1 MKNIKQV
8 KEIKIGLF
16 GVGYF
21 GNFHL
26 SNLLKTGFNV
36 IGFYDPDNLR
46 SDLISEK
53 FGIEKYE
60 DPEKLIEDSDAID
73 ITTPTTYHYALIK
86 KAIDLEKHVFVEKP
100 MTLNSDEALKIKNLV
115 EKSKTI
121 LQVGHIERYNPVIE
135 NLDLFGSEIV
145 NLEVNRFSTY
155 NPRGTDVSVVFDL
168 MIHDIDL
175 VLYLMGNKIKNID
188 ACGYKKFG
196 SALEFASASLL
207 FENGSKATMNAS
219 IIHPYLERK
228 MKLWTKEKY
237 YELDLGKKHK
247 DIYSYK
253 VNPDNNMDILSGKET
268 QEFATSN
275 SILDELN
282 EFYECIADNTLPRV
296 TVEDGYNSVRLAEKI
311 LDKIKI

>member
-1 MKNIKQV
+1 M

-26 SNLLKTGFNV
+26 NNLLKTRFNV
-36 IGFYDPDNLR
+36 VGFYDSDNQR

-73 ITTPTTYHYALIK
+73 ITTPTTYHFSFLK
-86 KAIDLEKHVFVEKP
+86 KAIELKKHVFVEKP
-100 MTLNSDEALKIKNLV
+100 MTFNSEEAMEIQKMV
-115 EKSKTI
+115 ENSKTI

-135 NLDLFGSEIV
+135 NMDLYGSEIV
-145 NLEVNRFSTY
+145 NMEINRFSTY

-175 VLYLMGNKIKNID
+175 VLHLMGNNIKNIN
-188 ACGYKKFG
+188 ACGYNKFG
-196 SALEFASASLL
+196 TSLEFASASLL
-207 FENGSKATMNAS
+207 FENGSKATLNAS

-228 MKLWTKEKY
+228 MKLWTREKY

-253 VNPDNNMDILSGKET
+253 VNPDNNMNILAGKES
-268 QEFATSN
+268 QEFATTN

-282 EFYECIADNTLPRV
+282 EFYECIANNTLPRV
-296 TVEDGYNSVRLAEKI
+296 TVTDGYNSIRLAERI
-311 LDKIKI
+311 LDKIKMKS

>member
-1 MKNIKQV
+1 M

-26 SNLLKTGFNV
+26 NNLLKTRFNV
-36 IGFYDPDNLR
+36 IGFYDSDNHR
-46 SDLISEK
+46 SDIISEK
-53 FGIEKYE
+53 FGIEKYD

-73 ITTPTTYHYALIK
+73 ITTPTTYHYSLIK
-86 KAIDLEKHVFVEKP
+86 NAIVRGKHIFVEKP
-100 MTLNSDEALKIKNLV
+100 MTFNSEEALEIKNLV

-135 NLDLFGSEIV
+135 NLDLSGHDII

-175 VLYLMGNKIKNID
+175 VLYLMGNKITNID
-188 ACGYKKFG
+188 ACGYNKFG
-196 SALEFASASLL
+196 SVLEFASASIK
-207 FENGSKATMNAS
+207 FANGSKATLNAS

-253 VNPDNNMDILSGKET
+253 VNPDNNMNILSGKET
-268 QEFATSN
+268 QEFATTN

-282 EFYECIADNTLPRV
+282 EFYECISNNTLPRV
-296 TVEDGYNSVRLAEKI
+296 TVEDGFNSIGLAEKI
-311 LDKIKI
+311 LEKIKV